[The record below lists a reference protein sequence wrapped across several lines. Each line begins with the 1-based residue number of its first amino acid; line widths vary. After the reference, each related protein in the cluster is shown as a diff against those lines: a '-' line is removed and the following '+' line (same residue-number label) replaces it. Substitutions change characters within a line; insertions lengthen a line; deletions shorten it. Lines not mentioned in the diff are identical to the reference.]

1 MRIAIIGGNLTG
13 LALAHMFLDSDNSI
27 NITVI
32 EERAEIGFPCKS
44 PGILFDSNRWLSH
57 LQGWGVSIQ
66 EAGHSLDDGSVSFR
80 RAWLEKDLS
89 LSLVKKGASILL
101 RTRVEERGKVSLG
114 LQGAGGSTHWEGD
127 FIINIPEH
135 EPGNHS
141 WIGMVTSQEVPGGW
155 PRDDGTWET
164 WVKNSS
170 EIATESQK
178 ITDTDTFLEVM
189 ESNFFSFESTT
200 IDGSL
205 TRAVVLFDEL
215 SNSF

>member
-13 LALAHMFLDSDNSI
+13 LALAHMFLDSDHI
-27 NITVI
+27 VDVTVI

-44 PGILFDSNRWLSH
+44 PGILYDSNLWKSYF
-57 LQGWGVSIQ
+57 QDWGISIQ
-66 EAGHSLDDGSVSFR
+66 EVGHSLDDGSVSFR
-80 RAWLEKDLS
+80 RAWLEKNIS
-89 LSLVKKGASILL
+89 LSLVEKGASILL
-101 RTRVEERGKVSLG
+101 RTRVEKSEEVSLK

-127 FIINIPEH
+127 FIINVPEH

-141 WIGMVTSQEVPGGW
+141 WTGMVTSREVVGGW

-164 WVKNSS
+164 WIQNP
-170 EIATESQK
+170 SQ
-178 ITDTDTFLEVM
+178 ISTTDIFIELIET
-189 ESNFFSFESTT
+189 NFSSFETTT

-215 SNSF
+215 TNSF